1 MLLVENVNFLKILN
15 LPPLK
20 QIWLKFFSNWPK
32 TKSNCLLV
40 INHTNINI
48 CIKAASI
55 VMHKVHVI
63 QTFQMG
69 KSQENS
75 NLLIPNQQISQTYAY
90 MTTNVIHNNQEPVSE
105 RSASIQT
112 STINEKKARKAAEIK
127 KITLSKQIIVKNTTE
142 NSDVEPENQCVK

>member
-1 MLLVENVNFLKILN
+1 
-15 LPPLK
+15 
-20 QIWLKFFSNWPK
+20 
-32 TKSNCLLV
+32 
-40 INHTNINI
+40 
-48 CIKAASI
+48 
-55 VMHKVHVI
+55 
-63 QTFQMG
+63 MG

-127 KITLSKQIIVKNTTE
+127 KITLSKQIIVENTTE